1 MPSGG
6 SVLHEKV
13 GKQEDTPLS
22 GYAIFF
28 SGPIGAGKTTLGR
41 AVAVRLGA
49 KFVDGDDYS
58 DPGRPWYASSL
69 GTSRRIA
76 AEAISAL
83 AGGASVII
91 AYPLRRTNFVYY
103 RRVIG
108 DAGYRVIVV
117 TLRARRDAILAPER
131 GRVFDE
137 GERIRIGEMIEQG
150 YSDRSFSDLVVD
162 TDVADF
168 PQTATAI
175 ADRLGPLLVQA

>member
-1 MPSGG
+1 MCGN
-6 SVLHEKV
+6 
-13 GKQEDTPLS
+13 
-22 GYAIFF
+22 AIFF

-41 AVAVRLGA
+41 AVAARLGA

-76 AEAISAL
+76 VEAISAL
-83 AGGASVII
+83 GSGASVIV
-91 AYPLRRTNFVYY
+91 AYPPRRTNFIYF

-117 TLRARRDAILAPER
+117 TLRARREAILSPKR

-137 GERIRIGEMIEQG
+137 GERIRIGEMIDQG
-150 YSDRSFSDLVVD
+150 YADRSFSDLVVD
-162 TDVADF
+162 TDMADF
-168 PQTATAI
+168 QRTATKI
-175 ADRLGPLLVQA
+175 ADRLEPLLTRA